1 MVDNDIVAGR
11 QALGRLRG
19 VVGVGVVDPAVHQ
32 EVGAGGGD
40 VGALNAMSGW
50 GRSSSPEGEEL
61 GATQTTVSTMS
72 TSRHG
77 DLAIEARLDDEVV

>member
-1 MVDNDIVAGR
+1 M
-11 QALGRLRG
+11 
-19 VVGVGVVDPAVHQ
+19 
-32 EVGAGGGD
+32 GGGD
-40 VGALNAMSGW
+40 VGNAMSGW